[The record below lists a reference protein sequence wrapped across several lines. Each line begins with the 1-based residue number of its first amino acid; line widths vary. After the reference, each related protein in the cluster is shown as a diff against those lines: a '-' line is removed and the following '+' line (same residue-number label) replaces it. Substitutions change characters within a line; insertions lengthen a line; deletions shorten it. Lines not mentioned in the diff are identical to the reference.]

1 MSQGRGPKLK
11 IADSWNDVDTLLVDM
26 DGTLLDLAFDNFFW
40 LELVPREFARRS
52 GISDADA
59 RRDIKARYDRV
70 LGTLPW
76 YCLDHWS
83 GELGFDLA
91 RLKRDHRH
99 LIRYLPMV
107 PEFLDAVR
115 ASGRRIVLVTNA
127 HPETLAVKL
136 EQTGLDAR
144 LDEMFT
150 SHAFGAPKESR
161 AFWEALQARC
171 RFDPA
176 RSVSIEDS
184 VPVLDAARAFGIAR
198 TLAITRP
205 DSSLPRRP
213 GNVGHAAV
221 EGVAEL
227 L

>member
-1 MSQGRGPKLK
+1 MRSTP
-11 IADSWNDVDTLLVDM
+11 AWTNVDTVLVDM

-40 LELVPREFARRS
+40 LELVPREFARRR
-52 GISDADA
+52 GLRHGDAK
-59 RRDIKARYDRV
+59 RDIKARYDRV
-70 LGTLPW
+70 VGTLPW

-83 GELGFDLA
+83 GELDLDLA

-107 PEFLDAVR
+107 PEFLRTVR
-115 ASGRRIVLVTNA
+115 ARGKRLVLVTNA

-136 EQTGLDAR
+136 EHTGLGAH

-150 SHAFGAPKESR
+150 SHEFGAPKESG
-161 AFWEALQARC
+161 AFWNALHER
-171 RFDPA
+171 RPFDPE
-176 RSVSIEDS
+176 RTVTIDDS
-184 VPVLDAARAFGIAR
+184 VPVLEAARAFGIRR
-198 TLAITRP
+198 TFAVLRP

-213 GNVGHAAV
+213 AVPGHATV
-221 EGVAEL
+221 DGVAEL

>member
-1 MSQGRGPKLK
+1 MKVAERFT
-11 IADSWNDVDTLLVDM
+11 DVDTLLVDM

-52 GISDADA
+52 GISAAEA

-76 YCLDHWS
+76 YCLDYWR
-83 GELGFDLA
+83 GELGFDLG
-91 RLKRDHRH
+91 RLKREHRH

-115 ASGRRIVLVTNA
+115 ASGKRLVLVTNA

-136 EQTGLDAR
+136 QQTGLEAR
-144 LDEMFT
+144 LDEIFT

-161 AFWEALQARC
+161 AFWEALHERC

-205 DSSLPRRP
+205 DSSLPSRA
-213 GNVGHAAV
+213 GDFGHAAI
-221 EGVAEL
+221 EGVADL

>member
-1 MSQGRGPKLK
+1 MSLAPTWTN
-11 IADSWNDVDTLLVDM
+11 IDTVLVDM

-40 LELVPREFARRS
+40 LELVPAEYARREGLS
-52 GISDADA
+52 ADDAK
-59 RRDIKARYDRV
+59 RRIKARYDRV
-70 LGTLPW
+70 VGTLPW

-83 GELGFDLA
+83 GELGFDLV

-107 PEFLDAVR
+107 PEFLGSVR
-115 ASGRRIVLVTNA
+115 SRGKRLVLVTNA

-161 AFWEALQARC
+161 MFWSALHER
-171 RFDPA
+171 RPFDPE
-176 RSVSIEDS
+176 RSIVIDDS
-184 VPVLDAARAFGIAR
+184 VPVLDAARAFGIRR
-198 TLAITRP
+198 TVAIRRP
-205 DSSLPRRP
+205 DSNLPSRA
-213 GNVGHAAV
+213 GDCGHAAV
-221 EGVAEL
+221 DGVEEL